1 MSRRR
6 LTSDRKALFT
16 KYLALGG
23 VDTDQRQF
31 TGTAKDVKDMKDDEE
46 YDADH
51 VREVTANEVLSREWE
66 EIGKYYNPYY
76 PEHWDVDFA
85 GVVAGFMCVLTLF
98 STRIIVKGTLLTY
111 GAITQWRLAP
121 QVDGTIGP

>member
-6 LTSDRKALFT
+6 LTSDRRALFT

-31 TGTAKDVKDMKDDEE
+31 TGTAKHVKDMKEDED
-46 YDADH
+46 YDADNF
-51 VREVTANEVLSREWE
+51 REMTANEVLSREWDE
-66 EIGKYYNPYY
+66 VGKYYNPYY

-85 GVVAGFMCVLTLF
+85 GVVAGFL
-98 STRIIVKGTLLTY
+98 
-111 GAITQWRLAP
+111 
-121 QVDGTIGP
+121 